1 MKRIFQRLLPLL
13 LTAALLAGSVSAGA
27 AYVEATAP
35 GDPNPTHRTLS
46 SDEIRGL
53 YMDSVHVADADDD
66 DHDWPS
72 NGSIYIQVAG
82 KYTLSDLNGVTIP
95 ANLLVDVYQV
105 RGSEYRFLVRYDTR
119 DGSPITVTDASAD
132 AKNSGT
138 SSSASSSG
146 FSDVAESDY
155 FADAVAWAVR
165 QGVTTGTGAN
175 TFSPDSAV
183 TRAEAVTFLWRA
195 AGEPAPASSASSF
208 SDVTDRSAYYY
219 DAVLWAAQEGITTGA
234 GGGRFDLNSTLS
246 YDQIFTFLCRAAG
259 ETASGDDWSAAAVN
273 WASSNGLTDGL
284 SFTAKA
290 DCPRSDVV
298 YCLWKQ
304 MGGGETVQDPSQGVP
319 AGSGD
324 LEGARSAIEAG
335 LLDMETAIDVSAYGV
350 ESGALLD
357 LAEDIVNVEGYEQTP
372 YGCYGVEGF
381 WCLEEAGQAA
391 RTLWVTYNGAD
402 QEYLARSR
410 AATAQALEAIDQCV
424 QPGMSDYEIAKALH
438 DYVVLNTAYGFPSDV
453 PRPTAVYSGY
463 FSLLWGCGVCTDYAM
478 AYQLL
483 MDMAGI
489 PCGMVTNASHAW
501 NIVQLDGEWYHV
513 DTTWDD
519 PTPNR
524 EGYVR
529 YDYFLKSDSYMSQ
542 DHFDY
547 ESEHPCT
554 STKYDNANLPDR
566 GA

>member
-1 MKRIFQRLLPLL
+1 M
-13 LTAALLAGSVSAGA
+13 
-27 AYVEATAP
+27 EATAP

-119 DGSPITVTDASAD
+119 NGSPITVTDASAD
-132 AKNSGT
+132 AENSGT

-165 QGVTTGTGAN
+165 QGVTAGTGAG

-246 YDQIFTFLCRAAG
+246 YDRIFTFLCRAAG

-304 MGGGETVQDPSQGVP
+304 LGGGETVQDPSQGVP

-350 ESGALLD
+350 ESATLLD

-410 AATAQALEAIDQCV
+410 AATAQALEAINQCV

-566 GA
+566 EA

>member
-1 MKRIFQRLLPLL
+1 M
-13 LTAALLAGSVSAGA
+13 
-27 AYVEATAP
+27 
-35 GDPNPTHRTLS
+35 
-46 SDEIRGL
+46 
-53 YMDSVHVADADDD
+53 
-66 DHDWPS
+66 
-72 NGSIYIQVAG
+72 
-82 KYTLSDLNGVTIP
+82 
-95 ANLLVDVYQV
+95 
-105 RGSEYRFLVRYDTR
+105 
-119 DGSPITVTDASAD
+119 
-132 AKNSGT
+132 
-138 SSSASSSG
+138 
-146 FSDVAESDY
+146 AESDY
-155 FADAVAWAVR
+155 FADAGAWAVR

-304 MGGGETVQDPSQGVP
+304 LGGGETVQDPSQGVP

-438 DYVVLNTAYGFPSDV
+438 DYVVLNTAYGPIQGDGALLSTY
-453 PRPTAVYSGY
+453 PEGY
-463 FSLLWGCGVCTDYAM
+463 FSLVNGQGQCMDYAG
-478 AYQLL
+478 AYQVL
-483 MDMAGI
+483 MDLAGI
-489 PCGMVTNASHAW
+489 PCETVFGDSTAGDHAW
-501 NIVQLDGEWYHV
+501 NIIQLDGEWYHV

-519 PTPNR
+519 PTPDR

-529 YDYFLKSDSYMSQ
+529 YDYFLKSDAYMNR
-542 DHFDY
+542 DHSNWEAGHTCTDTRY
-547 ESEHPCT
+547 DSEI
-554 STKYDNANLPDR
+554 LPER
-566 GA
+566 AS

>member
-1 MKRIFQRLLPLL
+1 MISQ
-13 LTAALLAGSVSAGA
+13 
-27 AYVEATAP
+27 
-35 GDPNPTHRTLS
+35 
-46 SDEIRGL
+46 
-53 YMDSVHVADADDD
+53 
-66 DHDWPS
+66 
-72 NGSIYIQVAG
+72 
-82 KYTLSDLNGVTIP
+82 
-95 ANLLVDVYQV
+95 
-105 RGSEYRFLVRYDTR
+105 
-119 DGSPITVTDASAD
+119 
-132 AKNSGT
+132 
-138 SSSASSSG
+138 
-146 FSDVAESDY
+146 
-155 FADAVAWAVR
+155 
-165 QGVTTGTGAN
+165 
-175 TFSPDSAV
+175 
-183 TRAEAVTFLWRA
+183 
-195 AGEPAPASSASSF
+195 
-208 SDVTDRSAYYY
+208 
-219 DAVLWAAQEGITTGA
+219 
-234 GGGRFDLNSTLS
+234 
-246 YDQIFTFLCRAAG
+246 CRAAG
-259 ETASGDDWSAAAVN
+259 ETASGNDWSAAAVN

-304 MGGGETVQDPSQGVP
+304 LGSGETVQDPSQGVP

-438 DYVVLNTAYGFPSDV
+438 DYVVLNTAYGPIQGDGALSSTY
-453 PRPTAVYSGY
+453 PEGY
-463 FSLLWGCGVCTDYAM
+463 FSLVNGQGQCMDYAG
-478 AYQLL
+478 AYQVL
-483 MDMAGI
+483 MDLAGI
-489 PCGMVTNASHAW
+489 PCETVFGDSTAGDHAW
-501 NIVQLDGEWYHV
+501 NIIQLDGEWYHV

-519 PTPNR
+519 PTPDR

-529 YDYFLKSDSYMSQ
+529 YDYFLKSDAYMNR
-542 DHFDY
+542 DHSNWEAGHTCTDTRY
-547 ESEHPCT
+547 DSEI
-554 STKYDNANLPDR
+554 LPER
-566 GA
+566 AS

>member
-27 AYVEATAP
+27 AYVEATTP

-132 AKNSGT
+132 AKNSST
-138 SSSASSSG
+138 SSSSSSG

-290 DCPRSDVV
+290 GCPRSDVV

-357 LAEDIVNVEGYEQTP
+357 LAEDIVNVENFYEPFTGY
-372 YGCYGVEGF
+372 YGVTGL

-391 RTLWVTYNGAD
+391 QTLYVGYGNTPESIQQQRDIVVKAWEILDETV
-402 QEYLARSR
+402 E
-410 AATAQALEAIDQCV
+410 
-424 QPGMSDYEIAKALH
+424 PGMSDYEIAKALH

>member
-27 AYVEATAP
+27 AYVEATTP

-132 AKNSGT
+132 AKNSST
-138 SSSASSSG
+138 SSSSSSG

-219 DAVLWAAQEGITTGA
+219 NAVLWAAQEGITTGA

-290 DCPRSDVV
+290 GCPRSDVV

-304 MGGGETVQDPSQGVP
+304 MGGGEAVQDPSQGVP

-335 LLDMETAIDVSAYGV
+335 LLDMETAIDVSAFGV

-357 LAEDIVNVEGYEQTP
+357 LAEDIVNVENFYEPFTGY
-372 YGCYGVEGF
+372 YGVTGL

-391 RTLWVTYNGAD
+391 QTLYVGYGNTPESIQQQRDIVVKAWEILDETV
-402 QEYLARSR
+402 E
-410 AATAQALEAIDQCV
+410 
-424 QPGMSDYEIAKALH
+424 PGMSDYEIAKALH